1 MGVSAASP
9 APAQRAAKS
18 PEIEGPVVA
27 HLEGDRCC
35 PACGFNLVGSPVRR
49 EPVYGLHLLRCPECG
64 RACPVDEHPR
74 IERWT
79 SRLTA
84 LLAALWL
91 LGLTLATVGVGS
103 LMLYGAALATQRVSD
118 GFGLVVQR
126 AFNESEEGRAWL
138 QGRPGAGGFDAA
150 WLTQER
156 RKALWREFG
165 GTRFGLWTVSG
176 PLFALGLWL
185 FALGALGA
193 VLALGRRRVELLLLS
208 LLPAVGAASLLL
220 LIKRYAAGLTTTVW
234 SASQVVQEWLMAPWG
249 LGAIAFCWLSVALGL
264 VSGRALARGLAR
276 ALLPPR
282 LCASLSVL
290 WTSQGLEPPR
300 RSGGVRR
307 SRSVS

>member
-1 MGVSAASP
+1 MSDAHPPSAH
-9 APAQRAAKS
+9 R
-18 PEIEGPVVA
+18 PEIEGPIVA
-27 HLEGDRCC
+27 HIEGDRCC

-49 EPVYGLHLLRCPECG
+49 EPVYGLYLLRCPECG

-103 LMLYGAALATQRVSD
+103 LMLVGAGVATQALSGR
-118 GFGLVVQR
+118 FGLVVQQ
-126 AFNESEEGRAWL
+126 AFNESEEGQAFR
-138 QGRPGAGGFDAA
+138 QGVLRSAGNFDAA
-150 WLTQER
+150 WLTEER
-156 RKALWREFG
+156 RAALWREFG
-165 GTRFGLWTVSG
+165 GTRRGLWIVGGS
-176 PLFALGLWL
+176 LVWL
-185 FALGALGA
+185 AVWLYPVGALGS
-193 VLALGRRRVELLLLS
+193 VLALARRRWELLLVS

-220 LIKRYAAGLTTTVW
+220 LIKRFTAGHTTVW
-234 SASQVVQEWLMAPWG
+234 SASEVVQRWLLVPWG
-249 LGAIAFCWLSVALGL
+249 VVGIVFCWASFALGL

-282 LCASLSVL
+282 LCASLSIL

-300 RSGGVRR
+300 RSGALRR
-307 SRSVS
+307 AARSS